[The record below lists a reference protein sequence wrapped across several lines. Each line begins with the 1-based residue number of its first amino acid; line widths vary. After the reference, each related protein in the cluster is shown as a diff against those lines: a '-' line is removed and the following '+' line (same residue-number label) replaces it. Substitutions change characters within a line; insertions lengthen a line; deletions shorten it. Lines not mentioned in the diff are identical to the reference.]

1 MASREIVATGDP
13 DAMRTCTLEPMPDPP
28 ATVIIAVG
36 DEVLS
41 GHTQDTNSSF
51 LASHAFAAGYPVRRI
66 EVVADRL
73 EDVAAAI
80 DRALADPG
88 VARIAI
94 CGGIGP
100 TPDDRTFEAVALAL
114 HRPLEENPVALAG
127 ISAMVARMH
136 AAGWIPHNVVSEGN
150 RRCAMVPAGG
160 TVLAN
165 RRGMAPPMA
174 YDVGAGRWLFI
185 LPGVPR
191 EFRAIVEEELIPGFF
206 AGGTASMV
214 NELRYRGVPESEL
227 YPSLRRLADEFS
239 DVAAGSYPQT
249 EARQVI
255 VRLRGL
261 DPARVEA
268 AAARMLELDGR
279 GEPRPAATPG
289 NKEEGSRGS
298 PLLGSR

>member
-1 MASREIVATGDP
+1 MPECRLE
-13 DAMRTCTLEPMPDPP
+13 AMREPP
-28 ATVIIAVG
+28 ATVIIAVA

-51 LASHAFAAGYPVRRI
+51 LASRAFAAGYPVRRI

-80 DRALADPG
+80 ERALADPVVTR
-88 VARIAI
+88 VAV

-100 TPDDRTFEAVALAL
+100 TPDDRTFEAVAIAL
-114 HRPLEENPVALAG
+114 GRSLEENPVALAT
-127 ISAMVARMH
+127 ITAIVARMH
-136 AAGWIPHNVVSEGN
+136 AAGWIPQNVVSEGN
-150 RRCAMVPAGG
+150 RRSAMVPAGG
-160 TVLAN
+160 IVLAN

-174 YDVGAGRWLFI
+174 YELDTDRWLFI

-191 EFRAIVEEELIPGFF
+191 EFTAIVEEELIPRFF
-206 AGGTASMV
+206 AGGTASV
-214 NELRYRGVPESEL
+214 VIELRYRAVPESEL
-227 YPSLRRLADEFS
+227 YPSLRRLAEEFA

-261 DPARVEA
+261 DRARVEE
-268 AAARMLELDGR
+268 AARRMVDLDRR
-279 GEPRPAATPG
+279 GDRLGEVTART
-289 NKEEGSRGS
+289 EEEESSGS

>member
-1 MASREIVATGDP
+1 MGET
-13 DAMRTCTLEPMPDPP
+13 P

-51 LASHAFAAGYPVRRI
+51 LAARAFAAGFPVRRI

-73 EDVAAAI
+73 EDVVEAI
-80 DRALADPG
+80 RRAVADAD
-88 VARIAI
+88 VTRIAV

-100 TPDDRTFEAVALAL
+100 TPDDRTFEAVGAAL
-114 HRPLEENPVALAG
+114 RRRLEENPTALAN
-127 ISAMVARMH
+127 ITAMVSRMH
-136 AAGWIPHNVVSEGN
+136 AAGWIVENVVSEGN

-160 TVLAN
+160 IVLAN

-174 YDVGAGRWLFI
+174 YELAPDRWLFI

-191 EFRAIVEEELIPGFF
+191 EFTTIVEEELIPRFF
-206 AGGTASMV
+206 AGGTASLV
-214 NELRYRGVPESEL
+214 VEVRYRGVPEAEL
-227 YPSLRRLADEFS
+227 YTPMRRLGEEFT

-255 VRLRGL
+255 IRLRGL
-261 DPARVEA
+261 DRERVRA
-268 AAARMLELDGR
+268 AAHRMLELDGR
-279 GEPRPAATPG
+279 GELLESTAAG
-289 NKEEGSRGS
+289 KEKEESTSSPLSGSR
-298 PLLGSR
+298 